1 MVEKVLK
8 VLIVDDDACFRNC
21 LKEYLELSSFNVLCA
36 ENGNQAEEIIAEQQP
51 DYVLLD
57 ILMPEKDGIEMLMQL
72 RQKNVR
78 IITMSGEEKY
88 VKIALKLGADFAF
101 TKPFKLSELK
111 DYLLNA
117 ESVA

>member
-1 MVEKVLK
+1 MK
-8 VLIVDDDACFRNC
+8 VLIVDDDVYFRNC
-21 LKEYLELSSFNVLCA
+21 LQEYLEIGGFQVCSA
-36 ENGNQAEEIIAEQQP
+36 ENGKQAEAVIVKQRP

-72 RQKNVR
+72 RQKDVH

-101 TKPFKLSELK
+101 TKPFKFSELK
-111 DYLLNA
+111 DYLLNT
-117 ESVA
+117 EPGVR